1 MMDYIDF
8 WFVDDETGE
17 EFFVELKCDTNTPR
31 KQVIKELT
39 PVAME
44 IAKDNF
50 ADPRLIDVI
59 SEEEAVM
66 LGFDTY

>member
-17 EFFVELKCDTNTPR
+17 EFFVELKCDTNTTR
-31 KQVIKELT
+31 KQVIKELA

-50 ADPRLIDVI
+50 EDPRLIDVI